1 VHVEVREMPA
11 KMLGPVGADNRAQVI
26 NKAHLSDTSP
36 SFSTRRCFSGNWGVS
51 LT

>member
-26 NKAHLSDTSP
+26 NKAHLSDTRRWLNVDTLSP
-36 SFSTRRCFSGNWGVS
+36 
-51 LT
+51 